1 MKPIIPLCGTG
12 EVKPG
17 TLTLV
22 LGIVMMLLAAGAQTS
37 LAIQLSIGP
46 AKTFSG
52 SDTNFQGGVWDSA
65 SAMTING
72 VTVTLDGPLSN
83 VFDMKNSASRYFNT
97 DATGFLVNNGTFR
110 ISSDSTLA
118 MRWDSVGTMVNNG
131 IVEFTG
137 AGRFYSPNA
146 GNIFSNRAGGVVI
159 SSGGG
164 TSQFSNQS
172 GTGGQFINVGGTL
185 VATNGGSLFL
195 SWGGAS
201 RSTGGQAQ
209 TFGAG
214 TIRIAGRW
222 SDFSTEAVGKSVRLA
237 AALTAAS
244 GGLVLGATGL
254 GLEWDNT
261 SIINGSSANPITQTG
276 LLVLAGTGAR
286 HLSGSGAIFTNSGTI
301 IHGSTGTGAS
311 GLGANSSVKLV
322 NTGSI
327 IITNTGQFHSTSKD
341 HELINVG
348 TILKQSGAESLF
360 TSSGRFINQGGMVI
374 ASNATV
380 LDISWE
386 DSLAGSSASNGT
398 FQSYDTS
405 YIEIGNDWN
414 HFTPAV
420 LGNPVRLSDDA
431 LTVAPGGMVL
441 GVSDPGILWP
451 SGRLINVGGRSL
463 LITGLISTVGSS
475 AFTFSGSGSTIT
487 NAGTF
492 VHGGSGT
499 AAAGLTWNS
508 SETFVN
514 TGFLILTNKG
524 TIHSTSKDTRFIN
537 IGTIL
542 KRSGAQSEFTS
553 SGQFI
558 NQGGTVIASNATS
571 LDISWDN
578 SADPGS
584 VVSNGTFQ
592 AYDTSYIEIG
602 SDWNEFTPEVLGNPI
617 RLSTDVLT
625 AGSEGLLLGVT
636 SPGIR
641 WDAGR
646 SIYNAST
653 RPLTHTGLLFTVGNG
668 TFTFAGN
675 GTITNT
681 GTIVNG
687 GNAGGNGISFAN
699 GKTFVNQGLVTLTN
713 NGEFHSGASTTRWIN
728 EGTFFKQ
735 SGAISSFMNCG
746 QFINE
751 GGTVIASNAT
761 ILDISWDS
769 PTGSGQPASVAS
781 NGLFLTHDTAR
792 IEIGQEWNEFTAP
805 IQGNAVRFAAD
816 TLVAGLGGLLL
827 GSSAPGLEWPSGRT
841 LACSAGNPITQTG
854 LLVTVGSGT
863 LTLAAG
869 GGVMTN
875 SGTIIHG
882 TAGNNGLSLANN
894 STLVNDGLIM
904 ITNNSMFHAS
914 GLVDLINRG
923 TMLKQSGSKSSFLNS
938 GTFLNYGGT
947 VISSNASILDISWI
961 DSSSGG
967 GSVASN
973 GTFRTHD
980 TAVIEIGSY
989 WKAFSPAVEGNA
1001 VRLSADTLQA
1011 ATGGSVIGVAA
1022 PGIQWPGGRSIGIA
1036 STRPLTMTGLVFTTG
1051 SGDCTISGSGTMT
1064 NLNTLNHGSSGLFT
1078 IGSSATLVNKGTMS
1092 VTNSASISGGNTS
1105 TLLHNDGTLIVRNT
1119 ATKNFQ
1125 NSGLFRNT
1133 GTFSAEGPGSFGM
1146 VNTFKLHSS
1155 TYAGTTLS
1163 EGIWVAS
1170 NATFTFHSTHSDVAT
1185 IDAGASVILKGSG
1198 VITEVGNSLATVNGT
1213 FGMHNQKVFSTTASL
1228 AIPGIFEVSLADP
1241 ETNDTTVVTG
1251 IDMTSGAP
1259 NFTGCSVDVVDVGL
1273 TNGGTFTIMTWTG
1286 GDSGT
1291 PTIGTTPDNGL
1302 AYTLLLNDL
1311 NLQLN
1316 VAPPPKGMVIFV
1328 E

>member
-1 MKPIIPLCGTG
+1 MKPITPLCGTG

-46 AKTFSG
+46 ATTFSG
-52 SDTNFQGGVWDSA
+52 SDANFQGGVWDSA
-65 SAMTING
+65 NGLTING

-131 IVEFTG
+131 VVEFTG

-386 DSLAGSSASNGT
+386 DSLTGSSASNGT

-451 SGRLINVGGRSL
+451 SGRLITVGGRSL

-571 LDISWDN
+571 LDISWEN

-728 EGTFFKQ
+728 EGTLFKQ
-735 SGAISSFMNCG
+735 SGAISSFRNCG
-746 QFINE
+746 QFINS

-805 IQGNAVRFAAD
+805 VQGNAVRFAAE

-894 STLVNDGLIM
+894 
-904 ITNNSMFHAS
+904 
-914 GLVDLINRG
+914 
-923 TMLKQSGSKSSFLNS
+923 
-938 GTFLNYGGT
+938 
-947 VISSNASILDISWI
+947 
-961 DSSSGG
+961 
-967 GSVASN
+967 
-973 GTFRTHD
+973 
-980 TAVIEIGSY
+980 
-989 WKAFSPAVEGNA
+989 
-1001 VRLSADTLQA
+1001 
-1011 ATGGSVIGVAA
+1011 
-1022 PGIQWPGGRSIGIA
+1022 
-1036 STRPLTMTGLVFTTG
+1036 RP
-1051 SGDCTISGSGTMT
+1051 
-1064 NLNTLNHGSSGLFT
+1064 
-1078 IGSSATLVNKGTMS
+1078 
-1092 VTNSASISGGNTS
+1092 
-1105 TLLHNDGTLIVRNT
+1105 
-1119 ATKNFQ
+1119 
-1125 NSGLFRNT
+1125 
-1133 GTFSAEGPGSFGM
+1133 
-1146 VNTFKLHSS
+1146 
-1155 TYAGTTLS
+1155 
-1163 EGIWVAS
+1163 W
-1170 NATFTFHSTHSDVAT
+1170 
-1185 IDAGASVILKGSG
+1185 
-1198 VITEVGNSLATVNGT
+1198 
-1213 FGMHNQKVFSTTASL
+1213 
-1228 AIPGIFEVSLADP
+1228 
-1241 ETNDTTVVTG
+1241 
-1251 IDMTSGAP
+1251 
-1259 NFTGCSVDVVDVGL
+1259 
-1273 TNGGTFTIMTWTG
+1273 
-1286 GDSGT
+1286 
-1291 PTIGTTPDNGL
+1291 
-1302 AYTLLLNDL
+1302 
-1311 NLQLN
+1311 
-1316 VAPPPKGMVIFV
+1316 
-1328 E
+1328 